1 MTTPNYTPAVDY
13 LQKIWPF
20 IPLLLAVFLFWL
32 AVRIR
37 NDVQPIVVNVINGVA
52 RQAGTNAVPCAI
64 AIGFGLS
71 ASLEALAEQATAL
84 HWLLIA
90 AGCKVVQPFIVAVLA
105 YATQNGFVKKDGSP
119 LNSGRTGGTGAPFP
133 DPAKPAGS

>member
-1 MTTPNYTPAVDY
+1 MTTPTYTPAVDY

-52 RQAGTNAVPCAI
+52 RQAGTDATTTTVYFSAYCNYTTSPGNAKA
-64 AIGFGLS
+64 FGMIR
-71 ASLEALAEQATAL
+71 ARR
-84 HWLLIA
+84 I
-90 AGCKVVQPFIVAVLA
+90 
-105 YATQNGFVKKDGSP
+105 
-119 LNSGRTGGTGAPFP
+119 R
-133 DPAKPAGS
+133 